1 MQGYYQLLF
10 VDDLWIVLRDF
21 SFDLI
26 FIFLVKSIYYGLI
39 LGNEVEI
46 ELIFKFFLF
55 NWNNEGFFNEY

>member
-1 MQGYYQLLF
+1 MWGYYLLLF